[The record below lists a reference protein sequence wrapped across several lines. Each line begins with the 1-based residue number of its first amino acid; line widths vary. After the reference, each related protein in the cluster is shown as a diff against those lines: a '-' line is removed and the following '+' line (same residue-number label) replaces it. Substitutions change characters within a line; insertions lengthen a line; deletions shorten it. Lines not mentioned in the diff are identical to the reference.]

1 MRKFTFPS
9 QQSDSD
15 SGRFS
20 GGAASANSS
29 FRNQETKPPLYI
41 LVHVAALDRSIYLSV
56 AKDALVCHVKQ
67 KLLEQ
72 FGDLLSDAL
81 NFGLF
86 LPALNG
92 RNGKFLDEDRLV
104 SAYVTSDTTAA
115 LEFIYKR
122 RINAGF
128 KPTQAQCDT
137 IKHLPQSFLRY
148 VTRGDTKKVEKLL
161 TSGLDPNFVC
171 QRSGESPLS
180 IAAMRSKPSALIG
193 ILIEGGA
200 HKDFRSRGGITP
212 LHKAAAIGNFEAV
225 KTLLD
230 FGQSPNSLDA
240 HGLTPLYHNILGDV
254 DTRICHRLL
263 YEHAQI
269 GVEDVDG
276 RQEIHQAAIL
286 GRTEQLNLLI
296 MYGAD
301 VNVRSS
307 PGRQS
312 SNRPALP
319 VRTAK
324 SPTRQQRVEFA
335 RAGQTPLHFAAIYG
349 QSSAAVR
356 LLAWGADPTIK
367 NDEGRTPLE
376 EARYHGNNST
386 AEAIRTF
393 RGDGSQRSSCGP
405 FLPAPTFNPKRKP
418 TLATLQVPRPDFV
431 SIVDAGRER
440 KGPSRS
446 VTMPFPSV
454 ASASPSR
461 VALVRQN
468 STEAAPAGC
477 VTDSTSGSDQCSH
490 QSTARVR
497 QKVSSVTTNLT
508 RPEHLKVRASSEGD
522 LLNSVHSSE
531 QVRRRRNQNQR
542 RCCRVVRHED
552 LGPPKQATHSTIPVL
567 GTTDVGKPSKR
578 TRPKRNLKSWKSSTA
593 LNDPS
598 TSSEDEGYPSRSRE
612 RDHKAFPATCDLTDL
627 SGSTTIG
634 RNATMPPERLVKTV
648 HEEPREKCAS
658 RHQKELPW
666 QGAPVPTNPFTVSSR
681 PVSSTSRNG
690 HHFPHLR
697 PSGAQSPTSSV
708 ERFSVY
714 SKSDS
719 SEGFVTAGQAAQR
732 PWPRPSAGRVTP
744 LPGNREFAAATQEP
758 TGVEGVRRVRLCKAY
773 LPDAPRIPTF
783 GLSLRT
789 VKNASAVEQFVPT
802 PAKPSLQLIKH
813 VKPCSPAAEAGL
825 RDGDFVIK
833 INEHDVTR
841 ARHDE
846 VIGLIDSLRSDT
858 VLLDVV
864 RPTVPQ
870 VCSVPQDT
878 LDSYVRSVTQPITY
892 TAKPQQTAR
901 MFQPVHRSASI
912 AGRVAR
918 SPTAAAAASSQFYGQ
933 AVCRQTENTSFSSAD
948 GAHTPS
954 FDSSG
959 TRCTSPDE
967 GIFSQ
972 STGRSSSV
980 FSGPSPYSHLRIPNP
995 PLVHSVTDYRI
1006 RTQYANASR
1015 HHQEPGRNPPV
1026 PLRVG
1031 PRGLPK
1037 SNTLTFTE
1045 DVAVDTMSLHSFA
1058 STTALKNP
1066 GSRRPA
1072 GPLGSRSDARVLPGS
1087 NQPQPRF
1094 LPRYSSPHSTG
1105 YVPLGAPSQA
1115 SAHRRRE
1122 RSLVKKHP
1130 QQQQQQQ
1137 QHQYQPVMHH
1147 RYEPGSA
1154 SMTPS
1159 SRRPV
1164 SLGYALSNELLDMSA
1179 GRRQHHVNWET
1190 LGQPHSLSSTPCDP
1204 DLVVP
1209 PPEEFCC

>member
-56 AKDALVCHVKQ
+56 AKEALVCHVKQ

-72 FGDLLSDAL
+72 FGDLLNDAL

-86 LPALNG
+86 LPAMNG

-104 SAYVTSDTTAA
+104 SAYVTNETTAA
-115 LEFIYKR
+115 LE
-122 RINAGF
+122 
-128 KPTQAQCDT
+128 Q
-137 IKHLPQSFLRY
+137 HLPQSFLRY

-161 TSGLDPNFVC
+161 ANGLDPNFVC
-171 QRSGESPLS
+171 QRSG
-180 IAAMRSKPSALIG
+180 AMRSKPSALIG

-200 HKDFRSRGGITP
+200 HKDFRSRGGVTP
-212 LHKAAAIGNFEAV
+212 LHKAAAIGNFDAV

-230 FGQSPNSLDA
+230 FGQSPNILDA

-269 GVEDVDG
+269 GIEDIDG

-286 GRTEQLNLLI
+286 GRIEQLNLLI

-393 RGDGSQRSSCGP
+393 RGDGSQRSSCRRPALCFRDLNQYTACYLETQLFARGLRCFSQPSPTYASRDGAVTLTQILRKNLYICVRQLRDPPARNNAQLVGPPGKAVVMLIKHTPGKPIDGSETKTVAVSNGLIVYMISPYDFINALYSTILGGP
-405 FLPAPTFNPKRKP
+405 FLPAPTFNPRRKP
-418 TLATLQVPRPDFV
+418 TLATLQAPRLDFV
-431 SIVDAGRER
+431 SIMDAGRER

-446 VTMPFPSV
+446 VTMPFPTV

-468 STEAAPAGC
+468 STETAPVGC
-477 VTDSTSGSDQCSH
+477 GTDPTSASDQNSYR
-490 QSTARVR
+490 SEARAR
-497 QKVSSVTTNLT
+497 QKVRSVTTTTTTPNLART
-508 RPEHLKVRASSEGD
+508 ERLKVRASSEGD
-522 LLNSVHSSE
+522 LLNSMCLSE
-531 QVRRRRNQNQR
+531 QVRRRQNHNQR
-542 RCCRVVRHED
+542 RCCRVVKQED
-552 LGPPKQATHSTIPVL
+552 LGLPKHDAHCTIPILDTTALIEFESHLGHSTL
-567 GTTDVGKPSKR
+567 CSYTDSLRLCDFTNKLTRKHLYLQFHPFCVGLRACGFPNAAR
-578 TRPKRNLKSWKSSTA
+578 TARRARQKRNLKSWKSSTA
-593 LNDPS
+593 LNETY

-612 RDHKAFPATCDLTDL
+612 RHHKASPAPCDLNDL

-634 RNATMPPERLVKTV
+634 RNVTVPPGRLVKTI
-648 HEEPREKCAS
+648 HEEPRES
-658 RHQKELPW
+658 RPQENVLW
-666 QGAPVPTNPFTVSSR
+666 QGAPVPANPFTVSSR
-681 PVSSTSRNG
+681 PVSPTSRTS

-697 PSGAQSPTSSV
+697 PSSPQSPSSSV

-719 SEGFVTAGQAAQR
+719 SEGFTTAGHPGQR
-732 PWPRPSAGRVTP
+732 PWPRPSARQVP
-744 LPGNREFAAATQEP
+744 PRPGSREFVASTQEL
-758 TGVEGVRRVRLCKAY
+758 TGLEGVRRVRLCKAY

-802 PAKPSLQLIKH
+802 PAKPSLQFIKY
-813 VKPCSPAAEAGL
+813 VKPGSPAAEAGL
-825 RDGDFVIK
+825 RDGDFVLK
-833 INEHDVTR
+833 V
-841 ARHDE
+841 AKY
-846 VIGLIDSLRSDT
+846 L
-858 VLLDVV
+858 
-864 RPTVPQ
+864 Q
-870 VCSVPQDT
+870 V
-878 LDSYVRSVTQPITY
+878 
-892 TAKPQQTAR
+892 
-901 MFQPVHRSASI
+901 
-912 AGRVAR
+912 
-918 SPTAAAAASSQFYGQ
+918 
-933 AVCRQTENTSFSSAD
+933 
-948 GAHTPS
+948 
-954 FDSSG
+954 
-959 TRCTSPDE
+959 
-967 GIFSQ
+967 
-972 STGRSSSV
+972 
-980 FSGPSPYSHLRIPNP
+980 
-995 PLVHSVTDYRI
+995 
-1006 RTQYANASR
+1006 
-1015 HHQEPGRNPPV
+1015 
-1026 PLRVG
+1026 
-1031 PRGLPK
+1031 
-1037 SNTLTFTE
+1037 
-1045 DVAVDTMSLHSFA
+1045 
-1058 STTALKNP
+1058 
-1066 GSRRPA
+1066 
-1072 GPLGSRSDARVLPGS
+1072 
-1087 NQPQPRF
+1087 
-1094 LPRYSSPHSTG
+1094 
-1105 YVPLGAPSQA
+1105 
-1115 SAHRRRE
+1115 
-1122 RSLVKKHP
+1122 
-1130 QQQQQQQ
+1130 
-1137 QHQYQPVMHH
+1137 
-1147 RYEPGSA
+1147 
-1154 SMTPS
+1154 
-1159 SRRPV
+1159 
-1164 SLGYALSNELLDMSA
+1164 ALSTLKVSMPQCTIKYLI
-1179 GRRQHHVNWET
+1179 GR
-1190 LGQPHSLSSTPCDP
+1190 
-1204 DLVVP
+1204 
-1209 PPEEFCC
+1209 

>member
-56 AKDALVCHVKQ
+56 AKEALVCHVKQ

-72 FGDLLSDAL
+72 FGDLLNDAL

-86 LPALNG
+86 LPAMNG

-104 SAYVTSDTTAA
+104 SAYVTNETTAA
-115 LEFIYKR
+115 LEFIYKK
-122 RINAGF
+122 RINTGSKTAQ
-128 KPTQAQCDT
+128 TQHELSKQ
-137 IKHLPQSFLRY
+137 HLPQSFLRY

-161 TSGLDPNFVC
+161 ANGLDPNFVC

-200 HKDFRSRGGITP
+200 HKDFRSRGGVTP
-212 LHKAAAIGNFEAV
+212 LHKAAAIGNFDAV

-230 FGQSPNSLDA
+230 FGQSPNILDA

-269 GVEDVDG
+269 GIEDIDG

-286 GRTEQLNLLI
+286 GRIEQLNLLI

-405 FLPAPTFNPKRKP
+405 FLPAPTFNPRRKP
-418 TLATLQVPRPDFV
+418 TLATLQAPRLDFV
-431 SIVDAGRER
+431 SIMDAGRER

-446 VTMPFPSV
+446 VTMPFPTV

-468 STEAAPAGC
+468 STETAPVGC
-477 VTDSTSGSDQCSH
+477 GTDPTSASDQNSYR
-490 QSTARVR
+490 SEARAR
-497 QKVSSVTTNLT
+497 QKVRSVTTTTTTPNLART
-508 RPEHLKVRASSEGD
+508 ERLKVRASSEGD
-522 LLNSVHSSE
+522 LLNSMCLSE
-531 QVRRRRNQNQR
+531 QVRRRQNHNQR
-542 RCCRVVRHED
+542 RCCRVVKQED
-552 LGPPKQATHSTIPVL
+552 LGLPKHDAHCTIPIL
-567 GTTDVGKPSKR
+567 DTTDAAR
-578 TRPKRNLKSWKSSTA
+578 TARRARQKRNLKSWKSSTA
-593 LNDPS
+593 LNETY

-612 RDHKAFPATCDLTDL
+612 RHHKASPAPCDLNDL

-634 RNATMPPERLVKTV
+634 RNVTVPPGRLVKTI
-648 HEEPREKCAS
+648 HKEPRES
-658 RHQKELPW
+658 RPQENVLW
-666 QGAPVPTNPFTVSSR
+666 QGAPVPANPFTVSSR
-681 PVSSTSRNG
+681 PVSPTSRTS

-697 PSGAQSPTSSV
+697 PSGPQSPTSSV

-719 SEGFVTAGQAAQR
+719 SEGFTTAGHPGQR
-732 PWPRPSAGRVTP
+732 PWPRPSARQVP
-744 LPGNREFAAATQEP
+744 PRPGSREFVASTQEL
-758 TGVEGVRRVRLCKAY
+758 TGLEGVRRVRLCKAY

-802 PAKPSLQLIKH
+802 PAKPSLQFIKY
-813 VKPCSPAAEAGL
+813 VKPGSPAAEAGL
-825 RDGDFVIK
+825 RDGDFVLK

-846 VIGLIDSLRSDT
+846 VTGLIDSLRSDT

-864 RPTVPQ
+864 RPVVPQ
-870 VCSVPQDT
+870 VCSIPQDT
-878 LDSYVRSVTQPITY
+878 LDSYVRNGMQPTAY
-892 TAKPQQTAR
+892 LAKPQQEAR
-901 MFQPVHRSASI
+901 IFQQVHRSASI
-912 AGRVAR
+912 AGRLPR
-918 SPTAAAAASSQFYGQ
+918 STTPVTAAATNGGQ
-933 AVCRQTENTSFSSAD
+933 VVCRQKESTSFSLAD
-948 GAHTPS
+948 GTHSYS
-954 FDSSG
+954 FDSNA
-959 TRCTSPDE
+959 TRCTSPDD

-980 FSGPSPYSHLRIPNP
+980 FSSPSPYSHLRIPNP

-1006 RTQYANASR
+1006 RTQYANTSR
-1015 HHQEPGRNPPV
+1015 NHRDTGRNPPV

-1037 SNTLTFTE
+1037 SNTVAFAE

-1058 STTALKNP
+1058 STTALKHP
-1066 GSRRPA
+1066 GSRRQA
-1072 GPLGSRSDARVLPGS
+1072 AALVGRSDARVLPAS

-1094 LPRYSSPHSTG
+1094 LPRYSSPNS
-1105 YVPLGAPSQA
+1105 YVSLGAPLQS

-1122 RSLVKKHP
+1122 RSLVK
-1130 QQQQQQQ
+1130 QQQ
-1137 QHQYQPVMHH
+1137 QHQQPPYQPAMHH

-1154 SMTPS
+1154 NMTPS

-1164 SLGYALSNELLDMSA
+1164 SLGYALSNDLVDMSA
-1179 GRRQHHVNWET
+1179 GRNHNHADWV
-1190 LGQPHSLSSTPCDP
+1190 LPGQPHPLSTTPCDP
-1204 DLVVP
+1204 DFVVP